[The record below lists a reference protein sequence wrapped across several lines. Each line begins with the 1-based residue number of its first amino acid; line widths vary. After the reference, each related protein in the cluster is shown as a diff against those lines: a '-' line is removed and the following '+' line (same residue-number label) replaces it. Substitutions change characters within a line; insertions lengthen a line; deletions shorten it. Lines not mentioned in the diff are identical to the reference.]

1 MISVGLIQ
9 ADIVP
14 HALEDNFQHYA
25 QLLSKNISKPIDLL
39 VFPEMFACGFS
50 PDLQR
55 EGELMGG
62 PSTQF
67 LLSIANQYQ
76 ADVVASIPI
85 CEEGNLY
92 NRLLWISPEGIRGQY
107 DKKHL
112 FLGEEFK
119 NCTAGDK
126 RTIIETMGYKFLP
139 LICFDVRFPKW
150 SRNDV
155 KDNTFAYDCLIYI
168 ANFPA
173 PREQILIKL
182 AQARAIENQA
192 FVITVNRIGTD
203 GCGFHHQGGTTII
216 SPEGEILAQAENSQ
230 EQVLLF
236 DLDLSSLKELRQRFL
251 VADQWD

>member
-14 HALEDNFQHYA
+14 HALEENFQHYS
-25 QLLSKNISKPIDLL
+25 QLISKNITKPVDLL

-50 PDLQR
+50 PQLQN
-55 EGELMGG
+55 EGEKMGEA
-62 PSTQF
+62 STQF
-67 LLSIANQYQ
+67 LLSIAKQYQ
-76 ADVVASIPI
+76 TDVVASLPI
-85 CEEGNLY
+85 NENGKLY

-112 FLGEEFK
+112 FLGEELK
-119 NCTAGDK
+119 TCTAGNE

-150 SRNDV
+150 SRNQF
-155 KDNTFAYDCLIYI
+155 KNNSFAYDCLIYI

-173 PREQILIKL
+173 PRERALIKL

-192 FVITVNRIGTD
+192 FAITVNRIGTD
-203 GCGFHHQGGTTII
+203 GCGFRHQGGTTII
-216 SPEGEILAQAENSQ
+216 RPDGEILAQTENNK

-236 DLDLSSLKELRQRFL
+236 DLDLSSLKELRQRFP
-251 VADQWD
+251 VAEQWD